1 MHLILAYRTSLADC
15 YLLGF
20 ECPAL
25 FCRQILYFIICLMHV
40 VFFAVLVLVVGQST
54 FK

>member
-1 MHLILAYRTSLADC
+1 MSCTILPSDFVVISGNLSIWMVRGSL
-15 YLLGF
+15 LEL
-20 ECPAL
+20 
-25 FCRQILYFIICLMHV
+25 LYFICLMHV